1 MLRAHVETLKM
12 DGGSAWMEVVSAESA
27 HGEEQT
33 VTHQYTWA
41 VVPHTQQDESKV
53 YGSLTWDW
61 RRTCKPSPPFLT
73 RYSIPLCCLE
83 DMPSDWLNGRALEC

>member
-1 MLRAHVETLKM
+1 M

-33 VTHQYTWA
+33 ETHQYTWA

-53 YGSLTWDW
+53 YGSLT
-61 RRTCKPSPPFLT
+61 
-73 RYSIPLCCLE
+73 
-83 DMPSDWLNGRALEC
+83 